1 MSFSH
6 AMNAPWFEAKAP
18 ATKAARLA
26 ALRPKPNFKSKS
38 RLRARLGRFADER
51 PTLVMFGMLAL
62 LALFVIGLWDV
73 MGLLMPL

>member
-6 AMNAPWFEAKAP
+6 AMNAPWLEAKAP
-18 ATKAARLA
+18 AVTATRLA
-26 ALRPKPNFKSKS
+26 ALRHKPRFG
-38 RLRARLGRFADER
+38 LRERLGRFADEK

>member
-6 AMNAPWFEAKAP
+6 AMHAPWLEAKAP
-18 ATKAARLA
+18 AVKAARLA
-26 ALRPKPNFKSKS
+26 ALRHKPGFK
-38 RLRARLGRFADER
+38 LRQRLGRFTDEK

>member
-6 AMNAPWFEAKAP
+6 AMHAPWLEAKAP
-18 ATKAARLA
+18 AVKAARLA
-26 ALRPKPNFKSKS
+26 ALRHKPRFK
-38 RLRARLGRFADER
+38 LRRWLGRLADER

>member
-6 AMNAPWFEAKAP
+6 AMNAPWVQPKTQAAKTVHLPP
-18 ATKAARLA
+18 ARRRRK
-26 ALRPKPNFKSKS
+26 
-38 RLRARLGRFADER
+38 LRARLGRFADER
-51 PTLVMFGMLAL
+51 PTVAMFGMLAL